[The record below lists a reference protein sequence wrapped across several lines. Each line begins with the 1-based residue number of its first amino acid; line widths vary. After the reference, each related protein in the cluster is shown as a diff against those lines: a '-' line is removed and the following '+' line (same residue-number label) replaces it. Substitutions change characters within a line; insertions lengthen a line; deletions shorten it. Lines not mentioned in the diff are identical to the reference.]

1 MMMLVLMSL
10 SVRYRLSTR
19 YVMIVNGTLLIVATV
34 YQRYHY
40 VVDLFGGLVFFLICI
55 YTAPLLYRFTLRHF
69 NTIDSRYKGME
80 SIT

>member
-1 MMMLVLMSL
+1 MMMLVLMTLSL
-10 SVRYRLSTR
+10 RYRLSTR

-40 VVDLFGGLVFFLICI
+40 VVDLLGGLVFFLFCI
-55 YTAPLLYRFTLRHF
+55 YTAPPLYRFTLRRF
-69 NTIDSRYKGME
+69 KTIDSRYDGIE